1 MGKQGRHCHYKW
13 SLFRG
18 AQGEGGTGRGSGGID
33 PKIAARNNPCDYAV
47 IAVGLAEMMEEQ
59 ENLET
64 RRVIRHRS
72 EVGVCVISNYAVI
85 TERRGRCSLCWS
97 VKVVLW
103 ETYQCYVFKSRH

>member
-1 MGKQGRHCHYKW
+1 M
-13 SLFRG
+13 
-18 AQGEGGTGRGSGGID
+18 
-33 PKIAARNNPCDYAV
+33 

-85 TERRGRCSLCWS
+85 TELRVLYS
-97 VKVVLW
+97 VLV
-103 ETYQCYVFKSRH
+103 S

>member
-1 MGKQGRHCHYKW
+1 MV
-13 SLFRG
+13 RG
-18 AQGEGGTGRGSGGID
+18 AQGEGGTGRGGGGID

-47 IAVGLAEMMEEQ
+47 IAVGLASMMEEL

-85 TERRGRCSLCWS
+85 TELRSEGAVVRVGQYKWSYGKHTSVMYVLC
-97 VKVVLW
+97 VNFCRTPA
-103 ETYQCYVFKSRH
+103 EGPT

>member
-1 MGKQGRHCHYKW
+1 M
-13 SLFRG
+13 
-18 AQGEGGTGRGSGGID
+18 
-33 PKIAARNNPCDYAV
+33 
-47 IAVGLAEMMEEQ
+47 IAVGLAPMMEEQ

-85 TERRGRCSLCWS
+85 TELRVHCTLCWS

-103 ETYQCYVFKSRH
+103 EAYQCYVCKSRQ

>member
-1 MGKQGRHCHYKW
+1 METNRASSCIVEGQWANRAGTVITSGQW
-13 SLFRG
+13 SGVHKERVVRG
-18 AQGEGGTGRGSGGID
+18 GSVGIGGID

-85 TERRGRCSLCWS
+85 T
-97 VKVVLW
+97 
-103 ETYQCYVFKSRH
+103 